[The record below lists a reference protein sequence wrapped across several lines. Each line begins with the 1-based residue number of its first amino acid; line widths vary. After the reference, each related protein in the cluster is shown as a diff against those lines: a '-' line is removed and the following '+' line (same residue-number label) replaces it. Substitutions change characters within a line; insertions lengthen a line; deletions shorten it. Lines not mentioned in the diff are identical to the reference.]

1 METYVIDMYNV
12 FVYISNWYMFFL
24 FQVGIPFDL
33 KEAIGGL
40 SLLWRKVQVCHAADD
55 ENCNL
60 LIICYV
66 PDNEAGCAEKS
77 HSRPEAVTL
86 ERPTGKVG
94 FRLVSGI
101 LALVGRGEAP
111 TIPIMDMLGLLCLNH

>member
-40 SLLWRKVQVCHAADD
+40 SLLWRKV
-55 ENCNL
+55 
-60 LIICYV
+60 
-66 PDNEAGCAEKS
+66 
-77 HSRPEAVTL
+77 
-86 ERPTGKVG
+86 
-94 FRLVSGI
+94 
-101 LALVGRGEAP
+101 
-111 TIPIMDMLGLLCLNH
+111 